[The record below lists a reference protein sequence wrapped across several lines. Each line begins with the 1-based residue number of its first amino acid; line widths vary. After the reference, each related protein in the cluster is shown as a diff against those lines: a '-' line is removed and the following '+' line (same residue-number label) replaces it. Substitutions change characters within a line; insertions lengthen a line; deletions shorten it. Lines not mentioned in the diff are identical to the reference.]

1 MLKAISTPQDR
12 SRTVLLLTVAVCF
25 GVAAALVGLD
35 DNPPGLL
42 LAVLSA
48 TTCGVAVVHPWRSP
62 QSFRRL
68 AYSSIAGFLVSV
80 FLHNA
85 LYAAASVPGVPA
97 LARELFSGASVL
109 FFFGAIL
116 VFPPL
121 FVVGVVGA
129 LVAVSRGRDA

>member
-1 MLKAISTPQDR
+1 MLKAISTPKDR
-12 SRTVLLLTVAVCF
+12 NRTVLLLTVAVGF
-25 GVAAALVGLD
+25 GLAAALSGLD
-35 DNPPGLL
+35 DNPQGLL

-48 TTCGVAVVHPWRSP
+48 ATCGVSFVHPWRSP
-62 QSFRRL
+62 RSFRRL

-97 LARELFSGASVL
+97 LALELFSGASVL
-109 FFFGAIL
+109 FFFSAVL

-121 FVVGVVGA
+121 FAVGVVGA
-129 LVAVSRGRDA
+129 LVAVSRRRDA